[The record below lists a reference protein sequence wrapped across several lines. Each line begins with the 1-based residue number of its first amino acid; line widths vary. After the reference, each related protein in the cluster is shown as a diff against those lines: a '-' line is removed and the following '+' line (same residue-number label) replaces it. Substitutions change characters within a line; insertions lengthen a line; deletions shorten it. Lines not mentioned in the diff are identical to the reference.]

1 VPFPLLA
8 QIPAQLSPREAVE
21 AIPDAASLLHRRIV
35 ELAPA
40 SIVAVLLFALFW
52 LFGRGVSRILD
63 RAFDRTHAD
72 PALRGLTLRL
82 VRFFILLL
90 GLLAAGRQLG
100 LEVGSLVA
108 GLGIVGLAVGMAAQ
122 DLLANLIAGFTIL
135 WDRPFRVGDVVTIG
149 SINGQVVE
157 IGLRTTRLRAGDQK
171 LVILP
176 NREAISETVVNHT
189 ESRKRRLDVRLTI
202 AYDQP
207 IEPVRELLVGLARGQ
222 AGFEAEPAPEV
233 AMVAFAE
240 AGVDIELRAV
250 LKDAHEEGAVR
261 SRLLE
266 AIKVAFDGA
275 GIAFPLPQRTFR
287 LLASSP
293 QIEPAG
299 QLGAPSGVAPS
310 TATPNPTAPIG
321 NPEGPAR

>member
-1 VPFPLLA
+1 VPSSFLA
-8 QIPAQLSPREAVE
+8 QIPSQLTPRQAVE
-21 AIPDAASLLHRRIV
+21 AIPDAANLLHRRIV

-40 SIVAVLLFALFW
+40 SIVALLLFAIFW
-52 LFGRGVSRILD
+52 LFARGVSRLLD

-90 GLLAAGRQLG
+90 GFLAAGRQLG

-149 SINGQVVE
+149 TINGRVVE

-189 ESRKRRLDVRLTI
+189 ESRTRRLDVRLVI

-207 IEPVRELLVGLARGQ
+207 IEPVRTLLVGLAREQ
-222 AGFEAEPAPEV
+222 AGFETEPPPEV
-233 AMVAFAE
+233 AMVGFGE

-266 AIKVAFDGA
+266 AIKAAFDAG

-287 LLASSP
+287 LLASAE
-293 QIEPAG
+293 QIASAG
-299 QLGAPSGVAPS
+299 QAGNAVSSTAVPAAMGAP
-310 TATPNPTAPIG
+310 ID